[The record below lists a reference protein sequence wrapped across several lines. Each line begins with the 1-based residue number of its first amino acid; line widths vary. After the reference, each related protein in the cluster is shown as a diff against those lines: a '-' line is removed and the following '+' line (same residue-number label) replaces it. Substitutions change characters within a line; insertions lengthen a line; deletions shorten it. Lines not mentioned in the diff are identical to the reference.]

1 MLNVAIDLYKGFAL
15 EMLNIIM
22 DFCEGFAL
30 GLLTAVNKSLLLL
43 FMHDLANKR

>member
-1 MLNVAIDLYKGFAL
+1 VAINLYKGFAL

-43 FMHDLANKR
+43 LMHDLANKR